1 MKNLLQQ
8 IPLFADLEPSEID
21 LLYRRV
27 KTRSCAKGTMI
38 LQEEEPGDALFM
50 IVSGRAKVVHLS
62 EDGREIILD
71 MLGQGDFFGEMALLD
86 QEPRSANVTAV
97 EPTEILVLE
106 RRAFLNEIER
116 EPKIAVKML
125 AELSRRL
132 RRADEK
138 IQDLVLLD
146 VYGRVARMLL
156 RLARLHGKPLEDGF
170 ILTRRPTHQELAD
183 MVGAS
188 RETVS
193 RVLADLAR
201 RGVVRNSGRRL
212 VIENGKEMLRRAR
225 RGNGSG
231 RVNPGQSPAR

>member
-1 MKNLLQQ
+1 MKNLLQK
-8 IPLFADLEPSEID
+8 IPLFADLEAAEID
-21 LLYRRV
+21 LLYRLV
-27 KTRSCAKGTMI
+27 KTRAYSKGAII
-38 LQEEEPGDALFM
+38 LQEDDPGEAMFM

-86 QEPRSANVTAV
+86 QEPRSAHVTAV
-97 EPTEILVLE
+97 EPTELLVLE
-106 RRAFLNEIER
+106 RSAFLNQVER
-116 EPKIAVKML
+116 EPKIAIKML
-125 AELSRRL
+125 IELSRRL

-170 ILTRRPTHQELAD
+170 IITRLPTHHELAD

-193 RVLADLAR
+193 RVLADLTR
-201 RGVVRNSGRRL
+201 RGVVRNSGRML
-212 VIENGKEMLRRAR
+212 IIEKGEEMLRRAH
-225 RGNGSG
+225 RGDGSG
-231 RVNPGQSPAR
+231 RMKPGQRPAR

>member
-1 MKNLLQQ
+1 MKNLLKQ
-8 IPLFADLEPSEID
+8 IPLFSDLAPAEIE
-21 LLYRRV
+21 LLYRLV
-27 KTRSCAKGTMI
+27 KTRICPKGMMI
-38 LQEEEPGDALFM
+38 LQEEDPGDALFM

-71 MLGQGDFFGEMALLD
+71 VLGQGDFFGEMALLD

-97 EPTEILVLE
+97 EPTELLVLE
-106 RRAFLNEIER
+106 RTAFLNEIER
-116 EPKIAVKML
+116 EPAIAVKML
-125 AELSRRL
+125 IELSRRL

-170 ILTRRPTHQELAD
+170 IITKRPTHQDLAD

-193 RVLADLAR
+193 RVLADLTR
-201 RGVVRNSGRRL
+201 RGVVRNNGRML
-212 VIENGKEMLRRAR
+212 IIEKGEEMLRRAR
-225 RGNGSG
+225 RGRGSG
-231 RVNPGQSPAR
+231 RGKSGQRPAS